1 MILSSERAHPF
12 LTQYSSLLLSLLD
25 PDSTQNLDLPQA
37 LVLGRTHL
45 LEDPSR
51 LEQAMSKVGELN
63 LALDPEVIEAVKTLK
78 VDQWIYLKDTQRYS
92 VFLDSEGEAA
102 YGVWGL
108 TERIR
113 DIVGNSGCVLQAGIL
128 RYADHYVCDGLITS
142 LVFLGKNNLNHF
154 KELYQE
160 LRHSQRFWV

>member
-1 MILSSERAHPF
+1 MILSSARAHSF

-25 PDSTQNLDLPQA
+25 PDSAQNLDLLQA

-45 LEDPSR
+45 AEDPSR
-51 LEQAMSKVGELN
+51 LEQAMSKVGELK
-63 LALDPEVIEAVKTLK
+63 LALDPELIEAVKTLK

-92 VFLDSEGEAA
+92 VFLDSEGQAA

-113 DIVGNSGCVLQAGIL
+113 DIVGKSGCVLQAGIL
-128 RYADHYVCDGLITS
+128 HYAGHYVCDGLITS
-142 LVFLGKNNLNHF
+142 LVFLGQNHLNHF

-160 LRHSQRFWV
+160 LRHSKRFLV